1 MTKDFRHVGRIP
13 DPQSKAAGT
22 TGRPPEGLHSS
33 RRIVLF
39 AIQFAAIGFF
49 AAGIWLLTGGRS
61 PLPDDISPYIG
72 IALVVTAMADLVVVV
87 ILKRIWSR

>member
-33 RRIVLF
+33 RRMVLL
-39 AIQFAAIGFF
+39 AIQFVAIGLF
-49 AAGIWLLTGGRS
+49 AAGIWLLTGGQS
-61 PLPDDISPYIG
+61 PLPDDISPYVG
-72 IALVVTAMADLVVVV
+72 IALVVSALADLVVVV
-87 ILKRIWSR
+87 VLKRIWSR